1 MSSVEPLRLVG
12 GIPSPY
18 TQKMV
23 ALLRYRHIPYSITW
37 GDPAGVLD
45 ALGVEKPRP
54 IFMPT
59 FLFNDDEGNL
69 EGACDSTPIIRRLEK
84 MYAGRSALPTD
95 PALAFIDYLIEDF
108 ADEWCTKYMFHYR
121 WHPAADADNAGT
133 LLPLGMDV
141 SLPTDAH
148 AQFKDYIAER
158 QIKRLYV
165 VGSNDTTAPVIDASY
180 RRYLAAMESHL
191 SNQNFMLGGR
201 PAAGDFG
208 LYGQLTQLVGFDPTP
223 REIAHAVSPRTVAWV
238 DHMRDQTGLDP
249 QESDW
254 VAVEDQPDSLRELL
268 AEIGRVYVPAQLA
281 NVKAVQA
288 GEKTWEC
295 QIDGALW
302 TQRTFPYQAK
312 CLRWTNERYQALT
325 ASERASVDALIA
337 GTGVESMLF
346 QS

>member
-1 MSSVEPLRLVG
+1 
-12 GIPSPY
+12 
-18 TQKMV
+18 
-23 ALLRYRHIPYSITW
+23 
-37 GDPAGVLD
+37 
-45 ALGVEKPRP
+45 
-54 IFMPT
+54 
-59 FLFNDDEGNL
+59 
-69 EGACDSTPIIRRLEK
+69 
-84 MYAGRSALPTD
+84 
-95 PALAFIDYLIEDF
+95 
-108 ADEWCTKYMFHYR
+108 
-121 WHPAADADNAGT
+121 
-133 LLPLGMDV
+133 
-141 SLPTDAH
+141 
-148 AQFKDYIAER
+148 
-158 QIKRLYV
+158 
-165 VGSNDTTAPVIDASY
+165 VIDASY

-249 QESDW
+249 QDSDW